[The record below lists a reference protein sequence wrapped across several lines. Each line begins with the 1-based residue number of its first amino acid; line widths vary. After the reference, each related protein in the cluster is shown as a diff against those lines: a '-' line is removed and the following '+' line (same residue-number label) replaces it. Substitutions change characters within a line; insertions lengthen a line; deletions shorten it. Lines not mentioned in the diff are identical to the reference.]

1 MSDSLSLRA
10 RLLGPLSERLLK
22 PIMASPAERMRPRLE
37 LVAGLIARVPS
48 GVRVRSTTIGGVPAD
63 EIAPKAGATG
73 PVLLYLHGGAYLGG
87 SPRTHR
93 GLLAHLAKQAGCR
106 IVAIDY
112 RLAPEH
118 PYPAALEDAL
128 AAYSALLAEGIAA
141 SDLVIGGDSAG
152 GNLTL
157 VTAIALRERGLPLP
171 ARLMLLSPWTD
182 LTSSGSSHVTRAARE
197 RILDPTAI
205 PNAARTFAN
214 GLPLND
220 PRLSPL
226 FADLGGLPPMLIQV
240 GDDEM
245 LLDDSTRL
253 ADAAT
258 RAGVRV
264 TLQIW
269 PGLWHVWQVLAG
281 WMPEANRAVAQL
293 AAFLRP
299 APAA

>member
-10 RLLGPLSERLLK
+10 RLFGPVSELLLK

-37 LVAGLIARVPS
+37 RVAGLIARVPS
-48 GVRVRSTTIGGVPAD
+48 GVTIRSTTIGGVPAD
-63 EIAPKAGATG
+63 EIAPKAGASRT
-73 PVLLYLHGGAYLGG
+73 VVLYLHGGAYLGG

-118 PYPAALEDAL
+118 PYPAALDDAL
-128 AAYSALLAEGIAA
+128 AAYAALLAEGVVARDI
-141 SDLVIGGDSAG
+141 VIGGDSAG

-157 VTAIALRERGLPLP
+157 VTAIALRDRGQPLP
-171 ARLMLLSPWTD
+171 AKLMLLSPWTD
-182 LTSSGSSHVTRAARE
+182 MTSSGSSHVTRVARE
-197 RILDPTAI
+197 RILDPKAI

-214 GLPLND
+214 GIALND
-220 PRLSPL
+220 ARLSPL
-226 FADLGGLPPMLIQV
+226 FANLAGLPPMLIQV

-258 RAGVRV
+258 RAGVTV
-264 TLQIW
+264 SLQVW
-269 PGLWHVWQVLAG
+269 PALWHVWQVLAG
-281 WMPEANRAVAQL
+281 WMPEADRAIAQL
-293 AAFLRP
+293 AGFVRASEP
-299 APAA
+299 A